1 MVGVETPLAMLVG
14 FVSLLLLPSLGLA
27 GLFKQRLT
35 PVLSVVVFVWLLGG
49 VWALSANWHAGLS
62 EDRFLRLWLVGLTV
76 GAGLLFVARLR
87 ERRKTWRWVR
97 FAMAAMTI
105 AVFVKALLAY
115 LHTFA

>member
-1 MVGVETPLAMLVG
+1 MDSALALVVG
-14 FVSLLLLPSLGLA
+14 FMSLLLLPSLGLA
-27 GLFKQRLT
+27 GLFRQRMT

-49 VWALSANWHAGLS
+49 AWALSAQWHAGLTA
-62 EDRFLRLWLVGLTV
+62 DRFLRLWLVGLTL

-97 FAMAAMTI
+97 FVMAAMTI

-115 LHTFA
+115 VDTFA